1 MLTNRHGLGVGCIG
15 GPLYAIGGHDGWS
28 FLNTVERFDPV
39 TCVWSYVASM
49 TNARCTLGVAVL
61 DNRCLFIRSTLIEIF
76 FDYFFVKGFTLL
88 VVEMV
93 LQVFVKPNLMIHIP
107 IVGHHVHQCKNVVEV

>member
-1 MLTNRHGLGVGCIG
+1 MSVEDEMDLKREQIFQYYDQYQLLLSYRLNSIEIFDFQKKTWNIGPPMLTNRHGLGVGCIG

-28 FLNTVERFDPV
+28 FLNTVERFDPE

-61 DNRCLFIRSTLIEIF
+61 ENR
-76 FDYFFVKGFTLL
+76 
-88 VVEMV
+88 
-93 LQVFVKPNLMIHIP
+93 
-107 IVGHHVHQCKNVVEV
+107 

>member
-28 FLNTVERFDPV
+28 FLNTVERFDPE

-49 TNARCTLGVAVL
+49 ANARCTLGVGVL
-61 DNRCLFIRSTLIEIF
+61 ENRFVSTTGADPL
-76 FDYFFVKGFTLL
+76 YTASL
-88 VVEMV
+88 VRVSV
-93 LQVFVKPNLMIHIP
+93 
-107 IVGHHVHQCKNVVEV
+107 

>member
-1 MLTNRHGLGVGCIG
+1 MSFFLSLFIYRLNSIEIFDFQKKTWNIGPPMLTNRHGLGVGCIG

-28 FLNTVERFDPV
+28 FLNTVERFDPE

-61 DNRCLFIRSTLIEIF
+61 ENR
-76 FDYFFVKGFTLL
+76 
-88 VVEMV
+88 
-93 LQVFVKPNLMIHIP
+93 
-107 IVGHHVHQCKNVVEV
+107 